1 MNKLSIEKKVE
12 IALESIK
19 RHKFTAYEISKGTSL
34 SSLAIQNIITGK
46 TKKPSE
52 KTINEILSFL
62 EDNMLGTNVKE
73 VNEDKEDYNKLPP
86 LTIDEYKICLKKNID
101 LAEEVIRLQKIL
113 MKNGI
118 NF

>member
-1 MNKLSIEKKVE
+1 MNKISIEKKVE

-19 RHKFTAYEISKGTSL
+19 RHKFTAYEISKGTTL
-34 SSLAIQNIITGK
+34 STLAIQNIITGK

-86 LTIDEYKICLKKNID
+86 LTLDDYNICLKKN
-101 LAEEVIRLQKIL
+101 LELMEEIIRLQKIL
-113 MKNGI
+113 YKNEI
-118 NF
+118 EF